1 MFDFGSSYYR
11 YMNNPFMGNPFMGGC
26 CCNNNIFGNM
36 MMLSMVSNMFN
47 SMMMP
52 QTSQMP
58 QVMPMPQVYTMP
70 SIFNQAYR
78 MPVMPSAFNFSMPAI
93 NNFNIFNTNINRTV
107 SPQKTSSQGKGKVLP
122 KTEIVKLACAA
133 AKKYGVDERLVLAV
147 IDTESDFQNNLVSPA
162 GAKGLMQL
170 MPDTAKDLGVKNPMD
185 PAENIDGG
193 VRYLKQLLDKY
204 NGNVSYAIAAYN
216 WGSGNFDKYLA
227 GKKTMPAETQKYLKI
242 ADTYKNYSVA

>member
-1 MFDFGSSYYR
+1 
-11 YMNNPFMGNPFMGGC
+11 
-26 CCNNNIFGNM
+26 
-36 MMLSMVSNMFN
+36 
-47 SMMMP
+47 
-52 QTSQMP
+52 
-58 QVMPMPQVYTMP
+58 
-70 SIFNQAYR
+70 
-78 MPVMPSAFNFSMPAI
+78 
-93 NNFNIFNTNINRTV
+93 
-107 SPQKTSSQGKGKVLP
+107 
-122 KTEIVKLACAA
+122 
-133 AKKYGVDERLVLAV
+133 
-147 IDTESDFQNNLVSPA
+147 
-162 GAKGLMQL
+162 MQL